1 MNFNIIGTGNTA
13 WFMAKRLKA
22 AGHTCVGI
30 YGRNPASA
38 NALADAIN
46 CPVYNS
52 IADIHDEADCCIIA
66 ISDHAIESIVV
77 QLSFQNTVLVHTA
90 GSVMADVLSVA
101 TADYGVLWP
110 IYSILKDDLPQHRN
124 IPTVWE
130 GSTPKAKQVIE
141 ELGNCIS
148 DMVFYADS
156 EQRRWLHL
164 SAVIGNNFT
173 NHLLTICEEIC
184 TEKQM
189 PFPLLFP
196 IIIQT
201 LERVTANSPM
211 LLQTGPAR
219 RGDTVVL
226 QKHMEMLESH
236 ADWQLIYDAIS
247 NSIKNMYK

>member
-1 MNFNIIGTGNTA
+1 MTFNIIGTGNTA
-13 WFMAKRLKA
+13 WFMAKRLTN
-22 AGHTCVGI
+22 AGHQCMGV
-30 YGRNPASA
+30 YGRNHSSA
-38 NALADAIN
+38 NELADAVKAA
-46 CPVYNS
+46 VYNNLS
-52 IADIHDEADCCIIA
+52 DISDEADCCIIA
-66 ISDHAIESIVV
+66 ISDHAIETIVV
-77 QLSFQNTVLVHTA
+77 DLSLQKSVLLHTA
-90 GSVMADVLSVA
+90 GSVTSEVLSVA
-101 TADYGVLWP
+101 SADYGVLWP
-110 IYSILKDDLPQHRN
+110 IYSILKDDLPQHKN

-156 EQRRWLHL
+156 EQRKWLHM

-184 TEKQM
+184 NEKQI

-201 LERVTANSPM
+201 LERVTANSPAQ
-211 LLQTGPAR
+211 LQTGPAR

-226 QKHMEMLESH
+226 EKHMQMLESH
-236 ADWQLIYDAIS
+236 TDWRDIYEAIS
-247 NSIKNMYK
+247 KSIKNMYR